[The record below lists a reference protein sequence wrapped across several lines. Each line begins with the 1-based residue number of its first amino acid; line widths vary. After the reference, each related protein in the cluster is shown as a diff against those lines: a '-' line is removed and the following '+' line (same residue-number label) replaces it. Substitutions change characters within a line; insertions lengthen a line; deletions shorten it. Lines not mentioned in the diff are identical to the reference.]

1 MVKRSLAI
9 GAALL
14 AVTLSG
20 CQVRFFSNSDKE
32 QTNQTPQLTQAGLE
46 QALADAVKEKQ
57 GYVLQSVGCEGPLKG
72 EVGATQKCKIIDDE
86 GVHYDVLVTTKSV
99 NGDGNIKFNYAP
111 TQTSNLPS

>member
-1 MVKRSLAI
+1 MKRSLAI

-14 AVTLSG
+14 TVALSG

-32 QTNQTPQLTQAGLE
+32 QAPQLTQAGLE
-46 QALADAVKEKQ
+46 KALADAVKEKQ

>member
-1 MVKRSLAI
+1 MKRSLAI
-9 GAALL
+9 GAAILT
-14 AVTLSG
+14 VTLSG

-32 QTNQTPQLTQAGLE
+32 QASPQLTQAGLE
-46 QALADAVKEKQ
+46 KALADAVKEKQ

>member
-1 MVKRSLAI
+1 MKAILGWTLVLGSLM
-9 GAALL
+9 
-14 AVTLSG
+14 LSG
-20 CQVRFFSNSDKE
+20 CRVEFYADKRDA
-32 QTNQTPQLTQAGLE
+32 NQAPQLTQAGLE
-46 QALADAVKEKQ
+46 KALADAVKEKQ

-86 GVHYDVLVTTKSV
+86 GVHYDVLVTTKST

>member
-1 MVKRSLAI
+1 MKVVLAI
-9 GAALL
+9 GAALTA
-14 AVTLSG
+14 AVSLSG
-20 CQVRFFSNSDKE
+20 CHVEFYADKDKHDAE
-32 QTNQTPQLTQAGLE
+32 KVQQISQAGLE

>member
-1 MVKRSLAI
+1 MMKHSLAI

-20 CQVRFFSNSDKE
+20 CQVKFFSNSDKE

-46 QALADAVKEKQ
+46 KALADAVKEKQ

-86 GVHYDVLVTTKSV
+86 GVHYDVLVTTKSADA
-99 NGDGNIKFNYAP
+99 DGNIKFNYAP